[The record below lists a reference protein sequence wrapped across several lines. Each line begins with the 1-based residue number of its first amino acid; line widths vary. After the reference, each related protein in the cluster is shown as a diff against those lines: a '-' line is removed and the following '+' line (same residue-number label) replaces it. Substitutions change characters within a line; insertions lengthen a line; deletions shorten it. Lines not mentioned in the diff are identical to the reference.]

1 MAEVDTFGLR
11 VWSGEVVMMSEPHRH
26 HELELNLVFNGSM
39 SYLFGG
45 QRLTLETGQ
54 LMLFWGTLPHRLLD
68 CQQGTVCGWLTLP
81 LATFL
86 RYGLPEKLTQRV
98 LHGEPVLQ
106 TVREVDKVLF
116 EQWVEDWQRPTAE
129 KQEVLELELGAW
141 LRRLSLTLKTE
152 SRTIVK
158 QRSDLKLQD
167 SKAAQLA
174 EFMSEHYQEPLQ
186 IRDVANVV
194 GLNESY
200 ASTLFKETFSMTM
213 LEYLTQHRVAHAQRL
228 LVTTNKSVLEIAF
241 DAGFGSSSQF
251 YAAFVKSCGQTPLA
265 YRKRVRS

>member
-11 VWSGEVVMMSEPHRH
+11 VWSGEVVMMTEPHRH
-26 HELELNLVFNGSM
+26 HELELNLILNGSM

-45 QRLTLETGQ
+45 QRLTLNAGQ

-98 LHGEPVLQ
+98 LYGTPIIAPL
-106 TVREVDKVLF
+106 REVDKVLF
-116 EQWVEDWQRPTAE
+116 EQWLKDWQHPTSE

-141 LRRLSLTLKTE
+141 LRRLSLTLKAEFKNT
-152 SRTIVK
+152 TPK
-158 QRSDLKLQD
+158 QRQD

-174 EFMSEHYQEPLQ
+174 EYLSEHYQEPLQ
-186 IRDVANVV
+186 IRDVAKVV
-194 GLNESY
+194 NLNGSY
-200 ASTLFKETFSMTM
+200 ASTLFKDTFSMTI

-265 YRKRVRS
+265 YRKRVCKG